1 MKKII
6 DFIKKNYKVFL
17 ASLVVLILLV
27 ALIIIGFKAKD
38 NSTKYTLENQGVY
51 QYLDNDYDS
60 IY

>member
-6 DFIKKNYKVFL
+6 DFIKKKYKVFL

-51 QYLDNDYDS
+51 QYLDNHRVD
-60 IY
+60 